1 MIAYEPESRRR
12 RRRTRP
18 FQRYVRALLAT
29 SILLALA
36 VILTAYL
43 KLGVP
48 SGAGEE
54 AEEARDRQRIERPV
68 YTTRLPNGALLTFSA
83 AYAIPHAAEASSAS
97 LRTVDIRGR
106 SRDGRPFSAKSD
118 QGILRVDQGR
128 MVLFGN
134 VIARGPAGERFSGNS
149 LTIDTKAQ
157 SAWSHEPVRVR
168 WGQVELEAGA
178 VNIWNAE
185 RGMEIEFSNGVRML
199 YRASGNGG

>member
-1 MIAYEPESRRR
+1 MTASGPVSRSR

-29 SILLALA
+29 SLLLALA
-36 VILTAYL
+36 VILTGYL

-54 AEEARDRQRIERPV
+54 AEEARDRQRIEKPV

-83 AYAIPHAAEASSAS
+83 AHAIPLAAESSAAS

-106 SRDGRPFSAKSD
+106 SREGRLFSARSD
-118 QGILRVDQGR
+118 QGTLLVDEGR
-128 MVLFGN
+128 LVLFGN
-134 VIARGPAGERFSGNS
+134 VTARGPAGERFSGS
-149 LTIDTKAQ
+149 SVTVDTKGQ

-168 WGQVELEAGA
+168 WGQVELEAGTMT
-178 VNIWNAE
+178 IRNAE
-185 RGMEIEFSNGVRML
+185 DGLEAEFSNGVKMVYL
-199 YRASGNGG
+199 ASDSDG